1 MNAEWTAAAADT
13 FTVFD
18 VDAFFCWCLMME
30 RESGYRWLGF
40 SGDQDTD
47 GIDA

>member
-18 VDAFFCWCLMME
+18 VDAFFLLVFDDGTGKWVSMV
-30 RESGYRWLGF
+30 GF
-40 SGDQDTD
+40 
-47 GIDA
+47 